1 MPKKIVPQATQA
13 AANDEALRHDPQAT
27 AEAILYARA
36 GAAQTAFQTPAQLQI
51 VLTEIAAAAAS
62 IKRLAI
68 LLTHDPDADHRDVEA
83 QRFAIETLAQR
94 IGLLADWSA
103 ASPERGRGVED
114 WFLPPA
120 WHAQATKNAEATN
133 G

>member
-1 MPKKIVPQATQA
+1 MPMKIVPQATQA
-13 AANDEALRHDPQAT
+13 AAGSDAPAAAPAT
-27 AEAILYARA
+27 P
-36 GAAQTAFQTPAQLQI
+36 QTPAQLEI
-51 VLTEIAAAAAS
+51 VLSQIAAAAAS

-68 LLTHDPDADHRDVEA
+68 LLTHDPDADHRDVDA
-83 QRFAIETLAQR
+83 QRFAIEALAQR

-103 ASPERGRGVED
+103 ASLERGRGVED

-120 WHAQATKNAEATN
+120 WHTQGTTNAEVTH